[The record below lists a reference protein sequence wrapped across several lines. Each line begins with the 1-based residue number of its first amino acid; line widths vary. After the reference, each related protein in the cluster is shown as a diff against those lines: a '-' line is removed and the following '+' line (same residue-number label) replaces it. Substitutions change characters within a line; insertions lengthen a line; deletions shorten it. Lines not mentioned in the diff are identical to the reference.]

1 MTNGPDSNQQP
12 DAPSPGR
19 PRRRRQLLL
28 GALLVLVLGLGGGMG
43 YAWFF
48 IQRQLAPFVSQTLS
62 KGFDRPVELGK
73 VERVTLNSIRFGET
87 RIPATSTDTDRAT
100 AEAVHIKFNPL
111 LVLAQR
117 TLRLQVTLVEPNA
130 YIEQDKDRGWIATR
144 FKPAK
149 KRGPLR
155 IKLRQLNVR
164 DGSMLLVP
172 RSAQGELQSPI
183 SIALPQLRT
192 RFGPQL
198 NRIQYRMRALLGEA
212 QDQGKLRV
220 RGQARRKQRRV
231 QAQIA
236 AQGVEVAPL
245 NRLRPSPIDL
255 RGGTVDGDLELTYQR
270 GEPLALQGQAQLNE
284 ISGQLAQL
292 SEPFT
297 QVNGPIR
304 FRGSTIQL
312 DSVSAQLGKLGA
324 RAEGTVDLES
334 GFDLAI
340 ELDPTPIQ
348 VLLGLARVEAP
359 PVPLAGIVGA
369 DLQVTGPL
377 ATPNIA
383 IQARNQGTAR
393 VDRFR
398 FESLQA
404 NLNLLLE
411 RDNPDAPR
419 RATLAIR
426 NLIARPVTGGQLGG
440 EGRIELA
447 PTGGLSLDISARNIA
462 SEAITRRYRPDLPLA
477 LGPLDATARV
487 SGSLDDLPAVTVT
500 GSAELAAGGGRLVAE
515 RFRVSEGRWQSALQA
530 LGVRLSSL
538 TALPKRFQSGQL
550 NGRFE
555 LAGSLSELRPSAIRG
570 TGSANLL
577 LAGGSIVA
585 QQLQLRQGRWRGQLR
600 AQGVR
605 IERLVPQLSPQPN
618 APLSGSFTLA
628 GSLTDLSPNALRAQ
642 GSARLPIAGGTVRA
656 SSLQLRNGRWRATVL
671 ADGIRT
677 EQLSDRLPSQLQGP
691 LNGRVALQGSL
702 SELSARGVGGQGSV
716 RLSGIAGGTVR
727 VPDLQFADGR
737 WQATLVASGLRAE
750 QLSDRLPPQAEG
762 RLSGRFNLAGSLT
775 NPSLATI
782 SARGSGRL
790 AGIAGGN
797 IQASQVRAGGGNWQA
812 NLVADGVRV
821 RQLSDALPPQAEGR
835 LSGRFNLAGSLTNPS
850 LANLSARG
858 SGRLADI
865 AGGTIRA
872 DQVRAGDGSWQADLI
887 ADGVRVRQ
895 LSDALPPQVG
905 GRFNGEFALQGSL
918 ANLSP
923 QSISARGL
931 GRLSDVAGGT
941 VRATQARLQ
950 NGEFSATLLPD
961 RIQLGRFSQR
971 LDSELSGG
979 TVEIQGNLANLSPS
993 AIQAQGQL
1001 QFEQGL
1007 AIVDRALRTD
1017 FRWGNGRLQIR
1028 ELAAQGLEASG
1039 FADLDLNQRGAAL
1052 VERFNFEVDAD
1063 GLNLDRL
1070 PLPQSGP
1077 AAAVD
1082 ANGLASFD
1090 GTLRG
1095 TPTAPTVN
1103 GDVALRDFNV
1113 NDLSFAPLLEGTLS
1127 VSPQQGTQLR
1137 LSGDG
1142 DRIQLALAPD
1152 FHPNSFLVRSQQ
1164 ARIEGE
1170 RQGDILQVTTQ
1181 DLPMQLVQTLAPLPP
1196 TLEAQSASG
1205 KIAGDLDINLE
1216 TLGASGDL
1224 TVTDPFLGGFSGDR
1238 LQADF
1243 RYRDG
1248 TLQLEQ
1254 GQFRK
1259 GESQLQASGRL
1270 ALAPSGPKFRGEA
1283 ELVRG
1288 RVQDILTALQVFR
1301 LSDLQRGAAFPDY
1314 AEASELNLSPIDV
1327 QGMPLEDQLRRLAE
1341 IQALLAQQWAA
1352 REDQSRLP
1360 PLAEAEGQLSG
1371 TATFSGGPQAGI
1383 EAQFDVQ
1390 GQDLDW
1396 GPYQAQR
1403 AVAQGRFADGQIKLQ
1418 PARLEGLGQKESAI
1432 TLVGTLGGESQ
1443 SAQLQVTELP
1453 VSLLRETIEL
1463 PAGIE
1468 VEGNINGQAT
1478 IAGSPSNPQTRG
1490 ELTLTEATLNGEA
1503 LQSVESSFL
1512 YSDARLAFSAEGMLR
1527 EQSEPLVA
1535 QGSIPY
1541 QLPFATQAPENQQFE
1556 VSFDLQDEGLTLVN
1570 ILTQQQVQ
1578 WVEGQGQV
1586 QLDLAG
1592 TFNPQQGGVS
1602 NLTTDGSAQLADA
1615 VLRAQALPE
1624 PLTEVNGQVSFD
1636 FNRVNVERLQGQLG
1650 GGTVS
1655 AQGTLPLNEPEPQQ
1669 NPLTVTL
1676 DGLDLALQ
1684 EIYNG
1689 GVNGRIRLTGTAL
1702 EPTLGGKVTLADGK
1716 VQLQQRGEG
1725 EEGSSADSADGA
1737 AQGNGAAE
1745 GNGAGFRDAI
1755 TFNDFQVALG
1765 EGVRVVR
1772 PPLIKFG
1779 TSGQLTLNGPLS
1791 DLRPQGTIALES
1803 GRISLFTTRF
1813 RLKDGYP
1820 QTATFVPSQ
1829 GLDPTLDVRLI
1840 ASVVESSGSSLV
1852 SDAQG
1857 SEIVGRRKI
1866 PTGTVGRFET
1876 IDVEATVQG
1885 QARRLRENLAL
1896 SSNPSRSEDEIVTL
1910 LGGSFVG
1917 GASADRGTLG
1927 LAKFAGSALLNRF
1940 QNTIG
1945 EAIGLDELRL
1955 SPTFVPSDE
1964 RKEGDAVLGLAA
1976 EAGIDLSDRLSF
1988 SVLKIFNSEQSLQYG
2003 LRYRLN
2009 ENTVLRGA
2017 TDLSGDNRAA
2027 IEYNLRF

>member
-62 KGFDRPVELGK
+62 KRFDRPVELGK

-100 AEAVHIKFNPL
+100 AEAVHIKFNPM

-164 DGSMLLVP
+164 DGSVLLVP

-192 RFGPQL
+192 RFGPQF

-312 DSVSAQLGKLGA
+312 DGVSAQLGELGA

-404 NLNLLLE
+404 NLDLLLE

-462 SEAITRRYRPDLPLA
+462 SEVIARRYRPDLPLA

-487 SGSLDDLPAVTVT
+487 SGSLDDLPDVMVT
-500 GSAELAAGGGRLVAE
+500 GSAELAAGGGRVVAE
-515 RFRVSEGRWQSALQA
+515 RFRVSEGRWQSTLQA

-605 IERLVPQLSPQPN
+605 IERLVPQLSPQLN

-671 ADGIRT
+671 ADGVRT

-775 NPSLATI
+775 NPNLANL

-821 RQLSDALPPQAEGR
+821 RQLSDALPPQ
-835 LSGRFNLAGSLTNPS
+835 
-850 LANLSARG
+850 
-858 SGRLADI
+858 
-865 AGGTIRA
+865 
-872 DQVRAGDGSWQADLI
+872 
-887 ADGVRVRQ
+887 
-895 LSDALPPQVG
+895 VG
-905 GRFNGEFALQGSL
+905 GDFNGEFALQGSL

-923 QSISARGL
+923 QSISARGS

-961 RIQLGRFSQR
+961 RIQLGRFSQQ

-1039 FADLDLNQRGAAL
+1039 FADLDLTQRGAAL

-1152 FHPNSFLVRSQQ
+1152 FRPNSFLVRSQQ
-1164 ARIEGE
+1164 ARLEGE

-1181 DLPMQLVQTLAPLPP
+1181 DLPVQLVQALAPLPP

-1270 ALAPSGPKFRGEA
+1270 ALAPGGPKFRGEA

-1314 AEASELNLSPIDV
+1314 AKASELNLSPIDV
-1327 QGMPLEDQLRRLAE
+1327 EGKPLEDQLRRLAE
-1341 IQALLAQQWAA
+1341 IQALLTQQQAA

-1443 SAQLQVTELP
+1443 SAQLQVAELP

-1468 VEGNINGQAT
+1468 VDGNLNGQAT
-1478 IAGSPSNPQTRG
+1478 IAGSPSNPRTRG

-1684 EIYNG
+1684 EIYDG

-1716 VQLQQRGEG
+1716 VQLQQQGEADG
-1725 EEGSSADSADGA
+1725 NGSADSAAGA
-1737 AQGNGAAE
+1737 AQGNGAAD

-1803 GRISLFTTRF
+1803 GRINLFTTRF

-1857 SEIVGRRKI
+1857 SEIGGRRKI

-1885 QARRLRENLAL
+1885 QASRLRENLAL

-1955 SPTFVPSDE
+1955 SPTFVPSDK